1 MGHDKAVAVRE
12 VRVVPPVPNGAG
24 TPASSWTWGSPSP
37 SLDELADPTNDG
49 QREIADNVVLG
60 YD

>member
-1 MGHDKAVAVRE
+1 MDHDKAVAVRE
-12 VRVVPPVPNGAG
+12 VRDVPPAPNGAG
-24 TPASSWTWGSPSP
+24 IPASSWTWGPSSPQ
-37 SLDELADPTNDG
+37 LDGFADPTNDG

>member
-1 MGHDKAVAVRE
+1 MGHDKSVAVRE
-12 VRVVPPVPNGAG
+12 VRVVPPTPNGAG
-24 TPASSWTWGSPSP
+24 TAASSWTWGPSSPQ
-37 SLDELADPTNDG
+37 LDELADPTNDG

>member
-1 MGHDKAVAVRE
+1 MGHDKSVAVRE
-12 VRVVPPVPNGAG
+12 VRVPPAPNGAG
-24 TPASSWTWGSPSP
+24 TAASSWVLGPSSPL
-37 SLDELADPTNDG
+37 LDELADPTNDG